1 MNCRNFEAIVTELA
15 RGQMLEARARED
27 AISHMEGCK
36 HCTSRFAD
44 EQTLT
49 AGLRAVAASASLIE
63 TPVRVEAYLLSA
75 FRQAQTTTTTSS
87 GIDRFAEAKTPRW
100 SPWSIAAAATIMVV
114 SAFAALQFLTNKASE
129 PAQQQASTVKATP
142 HEAPAVEGAARG
154 QVNPEDRSGPAA
166 ENHEQTLIGTQ
177 AFPRPSDRRHALMHE
192 AGMRT
197 TGRIPPSKSLGTTAN
212 ANEEIATEFLPL
224 TYGSD
229 LSQLDNG
236 QVVRVEVPRSVLQSF
251 GIPINA
257 ERAGERVKADVLLGH
272 DGVARAIRFIR

>member
-1 MNCRNFEAIVTELA
+1 MSCRNFEVTITELA

-27 AISHMEGCK
+27 AVSHLEVCK
-36 HCTSRFAD
+36 RCASRLAD

-49 AGLRAVAASASLIE
+49 AGLRAVAARATLVE
-63 TPVRVEAYLLSA
+63 TPVRVEASLLSA

-87 GIDRFAEAKTPRW
+87 GLDRFAGAKAPRW
-100 SPWSIAAAATIMVV
+100 SPWLIAAAATIMVV
-114 SAFAALQFLTNKASE
+114 SAFAALQFLTNKAYE
-129 PAQQQASTVKATP
+129 PVQQQASTIQPTP
-142 HEAPAVEGAARG
+142 QAAPIVEESTTGPID
-154 QVNPEDRSGPAA
+154 QEDRSGPALV
-166 ENHEQTLIGTQ
+166 NHDQRLISTPV
-177 AFPRPSDRRHALMHE
+177 FPRPSDRRHTLMRE

-197 TGRIPPSKSLGTTAN
+197 GRTPPSMISGTAAN
-212 ANEEIATEFLPL
+212 TNEEIATEFLPL

-236 QVVRVEVPRSVLQSF
+236 QLVRVEVPRSVLQSF